1 MQLQHAIK
9 NGALILANEAVV
21 PVTSRAV
28 QYGFSTYESLR
39 VIGGRPIH
47 LSDHLERLEN
57 SCKGIGLV
65 HPFTKEEITGWVE
78 ELIEADAIDDATL
91 RIQLYG
97 GENPILFVLA
107 STILSYPDSFYTEGV
122 GAISYEGERLIPSC
136 KTGNLLLNYMALEEA
151 KAKGCFEAL
160 LIDRHGY
167 LLEGTRSNFFAFSEG
182 VLHTAPDDLVLLGIT
197 RDAVIRAAGQLG
209 IEVVYQPIALGDV
222 LGGRYDELFISATSM
237 AAMPLRRLD
246 ERLFTAKFD
255 RTRAIKELVRRWE
268 NGG

>member
-9 NGALILANEAVV
+9 NGELILASEAVV
-21 PVTSRAV
+21 PITSRAV

-47 LSDHLERLEN
+47 LADHLGRLDN
-57 SCKGIGLV
+57 SCKGIGLI
-65 HPFTKEEITGWVE
+65 HPFSEEEITGWVND
-78 ELIEADAIDDATL
+78 LIQADRIGDATL

-97 GENPILFVLA
+97 GEKPVLFVLA
-107 STILSYPDSFYTEGV
+107 SPILTYPDSYYFDGV

-160 LIDRHGY
+160 LVDRNGY
-167 LLEGTRSNFFAFSEG
+167 LLEGTRSNFFAFSG
-182 VLHTAPDDLVLLGIT
+182 QVLHTAPDDLVLLGIT
-197 RDAVIRAAGQLG
+197 RDAVIRAADQLG
-209 IEVVYQPIALGDV
+209 IEVVYQPIALDDV
-222 LGGRYDELFISATSM
+222 LDGRFDELFISATSM
-237 AAMPLRRLD
+237 AAMPLSRLD
-246 ERLFTAKFD
+246 TRVFDTQFD

-268 NGG
+268 NGD